1 MITDWHFYAAAIPGT
16 ILLGLGKGGFA
27 GIGMLALPLL
37 SLVLPPLQ
45 AAAILLPIL
54 MVQDIVGVWAFRRDF
69 SAMHLKLLFPGG
81 MFGMLIG
88 YFTASR
94 VSTGFVL
101 LLVGLIGAV
110 FALYQFLRSPPADAA
125 PRTPG
130 VAAASFWSTI
140 CGFTSFIAN
149 AGGPPFQVV
158 MLPQKLSPRVY
169 AGTQAIYFAVINYVK
184 FVGFIHLGQVSM
196 TNLTTSAVLFPLA
209 IVATL
214 GGVWL
219 LKRVSS
225 DNFYRVVV
233 TLTFLV
239 GLKLIWDGLR
249 QLGLF

>member
-16 ILLGLGKGGFA
+16 ILLGLGNGGFA

-69 SAMHLKLLFPGG
+69 SAAHLKLLFPGG

-125 PRTPG
+125 PRRRLET
-130 VAAASFWSTI
+130 A
-140 CGFTSFIAN
+140 
-149 AGGPPFQVV
+149 
-158 MLPQKLSPRVY
+158 PR
-169 AGTQAIYFAVINYVK
+169 
-184 FVGFIHLGQVSM
+184 HLQE
-196 TNLTTSAVLFPLA
+196 
-209 IVATL
+209 
-214 GGVWL
+214 
-219 LKRVSS
+219 
-225 DNFYRVVV
+225 
-233 TLTFLV
+233 
-239 GLKLIWDGLR
+239 
-249 QLGLF
+249 Q

>member
-27 GIGMLALPLL
+27 GIGILALPLL
-37 SLVLPPLQ
+37 SLVMPPLQ
-45 AAAILLPIL
+45 AVAILLPIL

-69 SAMHLKLLFPGG
+69 STRHLKQMFPGG

-88 YFTASR
+88 YFTASW

-101 LLVGLIGAV
+101 LLVGLIGAA
-110 FALYQFLRSPPADAA
+110 FSLDQFLCPPPADAP
-125 PRTPG
+125 PRQPG
-130 VAAASFWSTI
+130 VAATSLWSII

-149 AGGPPFQVV
+149 AGGPPYQVV
-158 MLPQKLSPRVY
+158 VLPQKLPPRVY
-169 AGTQAIYFAVINYVK
+169 AGTQAIFFAVINYVK
-184 FVGFIHLGQVSM
+184 FVGFVHLGQVSM

-219 LKRVSS
+219 VKRVSS
-225 DNFYRVVV
+225 KGFYTIVL
-233 TLTFLV
+233 TLTFFV